1 MPMPEITTR
10 RILYCG
16 MQARLS
22 RYCAEEIR
30 EQCVVCVDP
39 WACTG
44 MSSPP
49 WLMLEH
55 KLVLNVISLAD
66 YQSLFD
72 PAADAA
78 CLDSDSKLGLLVVLV
93 TSGEGEELLAKLR
106 VLNQQQRFRIQLV
119 PAGMYGLVPAH
130 TGAFTLAL
138 EPCAAPTPF
147 QFGVSRTS
155 NPFELDLQSEVPL
168 EYRNRL
174 KRVAGALFAAIEG
187 QLEWDV
193 TGHIFSLGFG
203 SSLLANT
210 MCRMDSSNDYRLAK
224 ASLLLVDRTVDW
236 FSAFVASGDHHFK
249 LHVQLAQQGQADEII
264 PHIVGLLGSK
274 LCTPAEALGM
284 AVRALS
290 VAGSGGG
297 FGRVDGLA
305 SKLSVSADAL
315 QRFLNEVASAR
326 QHCGEEEDGDGALLP
341 RVLDLM
347 MLQATIPPCV
357 KHADHNLL
365 NNVFKLLAS
374 GGGSSKQLGREV
386 QSRARLVVFVLGGI
400 SQPDL
405 DAVQCVAQGREYCV
419 IGTSWFETN
428 QQVSEHLLATLQQQS
443 DAPSSSP
450 RAQKNFAELFSL

>member
-1 MPMPEITTR
+1 
-10 RILYCG
+10 

-30 EQCVVCVDP
+30 EQCVMCVDP
-39 WACTG
+39 WACKG
-44 MSSPP
+44 ISSPP
-49 WLMLEH
+49 WPMLEQR
-55 KLVLNVISLAD
+55 LVLNVINLVD

-78 CLDSDSKLGLLVVLV
+78 CLDSDSKLDLLVVLI

-106 VLNQQQRFRIQLV
+106 VENQQRFRIQLV
-119 PAGMYGLVPAH
+119 PAGVYGLVPASAV
-130 TGAFTLAL
+130 GSAFTLAL
-138 EPCAAPTPF
+138 EPCVAPTPF
-147 QFGVSRTS
+147 QFGVSRTA

-168 EYRNRL
+168 KYRNKL

-193 TGHIFSLGFG
+193 AGHIFSLGFG

-210 MCRMDSSNDYRLAK
+210 MCRMDPNNSNNYHVAK

-236 FSAFVASGDHHFK
+236 ASAFTASGDYHHTK
-249 LHVQLAQQGQADEII
+249 LHLQLAQQGQLDEII
-264 PHIVGLLGSK
+264 PHIVGLLSSN
-274 LCTPAEALGM
+274 LCTQTEALGM

-290 VAGSGGG
+290 IAGGAGGG

-305 SKLSVSADAL
+305 SKLGVGADTL
-315 QRFLNEVASAR
+315 QRFLSEVVSAK
-326 QHCGEEEDGDGALLP
+326 QHCSEEEEADEYGALLP
-341 RVLDLM
+341 HVLDSI

-357 KHADHNLL
+357 KHADHNLF

-374 GGGSSKQLGREV
+374 GGNKQLGREV
-386 QSRARLVVFVLGGI
+386 QSRSRLVVFVLGGI
-400 SQPDL
+400 SQQDL
-405 DAVQCVAQGREYCV
+405 EVVQHALQGREYCL

-428 QQVSEHLLATLQQQS
+428 RQVSEQLLATLQQRS
-443 DAPSSSP
+443 DASSP
-450 RAQKNFAELFSL
+450 QKNFAELFSL